1 MKASIVFSEK
11 NKGDEKGYLFVTYIE
26 RKGEFVKKKK
36 ISLNYSLP
44 RRQFEDYFNKSFN
57 QFEPN
62 KKINF
67 DEINSKIR
75 KKLLENPFFKKA
87 EKSSHHYQ
95 FLSYMQTRKNL
106 KNNYSTQNTYESS
119 SNMFKKFLFYK
130 YELADIDFDEID
142 NDFIT
147 EMNNYFTSESLQSS
161 TIRFY
166 FNNYSTVFNN
176 AISNNIY
183 IGKNP
188 FNEYRVKVNPKPKKI
203 LSYED
208 VQKLLRIKKGDL
220 YFIESRM
227 FLFSLFSNGLRCA
240 DMMLMK
246 NENIQK
252 EYIEY
257 FQTKT
262 NIPIKVNYGDK
273 IIYVLMEIFGL
284 LSHLKDIE
292 SNSKILKPEIISYRK
307 ARFVLETKIKRDYN
321 RVDEKYEIYSGFK
334 IKSSDIESKTII
346 DELIK
351 VEKQI
356 NLKCKRVIN
365 RHIEKLDPKEL
376 LFKDF
381 VKSDCFKDYNNN
393 QPMNKLQFDTY
404 KSRFTS
410 YNAKLKR
417 MAKRYELSITDI
429 TTHVSR
435 FTFTNLLL
443 EMKDINLNDIRI
455 ALGHTNL
462 ATTQKY
468 IQTGFDFKKSD
479 LVNTAINYKFRR

>member
-1 MKASIVFSEK
+1 MKSSIVFSEK
-11 NKGDEKGYLFVTYIE
+11 KQGDDKGYLFVTYVE
-26 RKGEFVKKKK
+26 RKGEIVKKKK

-44 RRQFEDYFNKSFN
+44 RKQFKKYFNKNFN

-67 DEINSKIR
+67 DEINSKI
-75 KKLLENPFFKKA
+75 KEKLLENPFTKKA
-87 EKSSHHYQ
+87 DKNHYQ

-119 SNMFKKFLFYK
+119 SNMFKRFLSYK
-130 YELADIDFDEID
+130 YKITDIDFGEID
-142 NDFIT
+142 DDLIT
-147 EMNNYFTSESLQSS
+147 EMNNYFTNEGLQSS
-161 TIRFY
+161 TTRFY

-176 AISNNIY
+176 AIKNNIHL
-183 IGKNP
+183 GKNP
-188 FNEYRVKVNPKPKKI
+188 FNEYKVIVKPKPKKI
-203 LSYED
+203 LTDED
-208 VQKLLRIKKGDL
+208 ILTLLDIKKGDT
-220 YFIESRM
+220 YYIESRM
-227 FLFSLFSNGLRCA
+227 FLFSLFTNGLRCS

-246 NENIQK
+246 YENIK
-252 EYIEY
+252 KDYVEY

-262 NIPIKVNYGDK
+262 KIPLKVNYSDK
-273 IIYVLMEIFGL
+273 VIFILMDL
-284 LSHLKDIE
+284 LDLLDEHKRIELKA
-292 SNSKILKPEIISYRK
+292 KILKPEIMPYRQ
-307 ARFVLETKIKRDYN
+307 ARFRLLRQMRHNKVNEN
-321 RVDEKYEIYSGFK
+321 YESYYGFR
-334 IKSSDIESKTII
+334 IKSSDKESKIVI
-346 DELIK
+346 DELVR
-351 VEKQI
+351 VERDI
-356 NLKCKRVIN
+356 NMHCKIIID
-365 RHIEKLDPKEL
+365 RHIKKLHPKEL

-381 VKSDCFKDYNNN
+381 VKSDCFKDYSKN

-417 MAKRYELSITDI
+417 MAKLYKLSVEDI

-435 FTFTNLLL
+435 FTFTNMLL
-443 EMKDINLNDIRI
+443 EISGVNVNDIRI

-479 LVNTAINYKFRR
+479 LVNNEINHKFRRM